1 MSRQECVEHIVA
13 AVRGAV
19 EGLLESS
26 EAWPAEHWLYAA
38 EQAARAAAMA
48 VGRTMLQ
55 AVVADC
61 GTGHAGQRITD
72 TEGRPFTFKQYRT
85 RTVQTLLG
93 PVSVK
98 RAVYQGP
105 SGPLVPLDEALGLR
119 GEYSE
124 GVEEVIAFTVGQ
136 LTYEAT
142 RDLLAKTI
150 GVRPSA
156 TKVQETAV
164 TWGERAATEYG
175 QQLPS
180 EEPAA
185 RMAVAADGVMV
196 RTAERRRKETG
207 SRSQHF
213 DEAWREAKL
222 GAVYAFDRT
231 GQANTQKRYV
241 GSLEGKESFAKTL
254 WARIEATGADR
265 APDVAWLGDG
275 AAWIWTLK
283 TEILPHAVEIL
294 DYRHARDHL
303 HAVAG
308 SVWGE
313 GSRKARQWLNTQKKR
328 LWTGRVDRLLKELR
342 RLAGQLGPPPHD
354 ASDDDPRKVVAS
366 NVTYVQNNASRMRYD
381 EYRRRGYPVGSG
393 VVESACGHVV
403 AQRMKITSRM
413 SWQARRADAV
423 LQLRCLIRSGQWND
437 FWPMCRL
444 AA

>member
-38 EQAARAAAMA
+38 EQATRAAAME
-48 VGRTMLQ
+48 VGRTMLE
-55 AVVADC
+55 AMVADR

-72 TEGRPFTFKQYRT
+72 AAGRCFTFKQYRR

-105 SGPLVPLDEALGLR
+105 SGPLVPLDGALGVR

-124 GVEEVIAFTVGQ
+124 GVEEVVAFTVGQ
-136 LTYEAT
+136 LTYEET
-142 RDLLAKTI
+142 RTLLAKTA
-150 GVRPSA
+150 GLRLSA

-164 TWGERAATEYG
+164 AWGERAAAEYR
-175 QQLPS
+175 QQLPC

-185 RMAVAADGVMV
+185 RMAVSVDGVMV
-196 RTAERRRKETG
+196 RTAERRRKRKG
-207 SRSQHF
+207 SRKQHF
-213 DEAWREAKL
+213 VEAWREAKL
-222 GAVYAFDRT
+222 GAVYVFDRA
-231 GQANTQKRYV
+231 GVANTQKRYV
-241 GSLEGKESFAKTL
+241 GRLEGKESFAKAL
-254 WARIEATGADR
+254 WTRIEAAGADR
-265 APDVAWLGDG
+265 ASEVAWLGDG

-283 TEILPHAVEIL
+283 AEILPHAVEIL

-328 LWTGRVDRLLKELR
+328 LWTGRVDRVLKELR
-342 RLAGQLGPPPHD
+342 RLARQLGPPPRD
-354 ASDDDPRKVVAS
+354 ASDDDPRRVVAS
-366 NVTYVQNNASRMRYD
+366 NVTYVENNASRMRYD

-413 SWQARRADAV
+413 SWHARRAEAM
-423 LQLRCLIRSGQWND
+423 LQLRCLIRSGQWD
-437 FWPMCRL
+437 TFWPCCAL